1 MLHRP
6 WSILLV
12 VVFWCVTTG
21 WLVVEKI
28 LPSLAPGSP
37 PGYQALYVSGNKLAP
52 VAWTVSWNDLPLGF
66 ALSEAVRTEEGGME
80 VDSLLHFDRLPID
93 EMLPSWT
100 KLLLRPAVPPGT
112 ALVLD
117 ARSRMEIDAD
127 GDLRAFDSTMDLPGT
142 GERVTLEG
150 TVDDGEVHVSI
161 RARDMRYTTVRHL
174 PAQLTIGNELSPQAT
189 IPGLFR
195 NRRWTVPIYSPLRPG
210 HAPIE
215 ILHAHVVGDE
225 LMAWND
231 ELVRVHVVHYA
242 DDPAAHREPRCRLWV
257 DERGR
262 VLRQESA
269 MLGSRLSFLRRGDDD
284 AARLVAEHPWREQER
299 PDGRRHTSAGGEP

>member
-1 MLHRP
+1 MAMFHRP

-37 PGYQALYVSGNKLAP
+37 PGYQALYASGHRLAP
-52 VAWTVSWNDLPLGF
+52 VAWMVSWNDLPLGF
-66 ALSEAVRTEEGGME
+66 ATSAAVRTEAGGME
-80 VDSLLHFDRLPID
+80 VESLLHFDRLPID
-93 EMLPSWT
+93 EMLPPWT
-100 KLLLRPAVPPGT
+100 KLLLRQAVAPGT
-112 ALVLD
+112 ALALD
-117 ARSRMEIDAD
+117 SRSHMEIDAA
-127 GDLRAFDSTMDLPGT
+127 GALRAFRSTVDMPGT
-142 GERVTLEG
+142 SECVALDG
-150 TVDDGEVHVSI
+150 TVDDGDVTITI

-189 IPGLFR
+189 IPGLYR

-215 ILHAHVVGDE
+215 ILHAHVAGEEMMAFGD
-225 LMAWND
+225 D
-231 ELVRVHVVHYA
+231 LVRVHVVHYA

-257 DERGR
+257 DQAGR
-262 VLRQESA
+262 VLRQESV
-269 MLGSRLSFLRRGDDD
+269 MLGSRLAFVRRTD
-284 AARLVAEHPWREQER
+284 AEAQWLVEEH
-299 PDGRRHTSAGGEP
+299 RRHEP

>member
-1 MLHRP
+1 MLYRP

-37 PGYQALYVSGNKLAP
+37 PGYQALYASGNRLAP
-52 VAWTVSWNDLPLGF
+52 VAWTVSWNDLPLGY
-66 ALSEAVRTEEGGME
+66 ATSEAVRTEAGGME
-80 VDSLLHFDRLPID
+80 VESLLHFDRLPID
-93 EMLPSWT
+93 EMLPAWT
-100 KLLLRPAVPPGT
+100 KLLLRPTVAPGT
-112 ALVLD
+112 TLTLD

-127 GDLRAFDSTMDLPGT
+127 GHLRAFSSKVDLPGT
-142 GERVTLEG
+142 VDCVTLDG
-150 TVDDGEVHVSI
+150 TVDDGDVSILI

-189 IPGLFR
+189 IPGLYR

-215 ILHAHVVGDE
+215 ILHAHVAGDE
-225 LMAWND
+225 MMAWGD
-231 ELVRVHVVHYA
+231 DLVRVHVVHYA

-257 DERGR
+257 DQEGR
-262 VLRQESA
+262 VLRQESV
-269 MLGSRLSFLRRGDDD
+269 MLGSKLAFVRRTDDD
-284 AARLVAEHPWREQER
+284 ARRLVDEHP
-299 PDGRRHTSAGGEP
+299 RRGP

>member
-1 MLHRP
+1 MLYRP

-37 PGYQALYVSGNKLAP
+37 PGYQALYASGNRLAS
-52 VAWTVSWNDLPLGF
+52 VAWTVSWNDLPLGY
-66 ALSEAVRTEEGGME
+66 ATSEAVRTEAGGME
-80 VDSLLHFDRLPID
+80 VESLLHFDRLPID
-93 EMLPSWT
+93 EMLPAWT
-100 KLLLRPAVPPGT
+100 KLLLRPTVAPGT
-112 ALVLD
+112 TLTLD

-127 GDLRAFDSTMDLPGT
+127 GHLRAFSSKVDLPGT
-142 GERVTLEG
+142 VDCVTLDG
-150 TVDDGEVHVSI
+150 TVDDGDVSILI

-189 IPGLFR
+189 IPGLYR

-215 ILHAHVVGDE
+215 ILHAHVAGDE
-225 LMAWND
+225 MMAWGD
-231 ELVRVHVVHYA
+231 DLVRVHVVHYA

-257 DERGR
+257 DQEGR
-262 VLRQESA
+262 VLRQESV
-269 MLGSRLSFLRRGDDD
+269 MLGSKLAFVRRTDDD
-284 AARLVAEHPWREQER
+284 ARRLVDEHP
-299 PDGRRHTSAGGEP
+299 RRGP

>member
-1 MLHRP
+1 MLYRP

-37 PGYQALYVSGNKLAP
+37 PGYQALYASGNRLAP
-52 VAWTVSWNDLPLGF
+52 VAWTVSWNDLPLGY
-66 ALSEAVRTEEGGME
+66 ATSEAVRTESGGME
-80 VDSLLHFDRLPID
+80 VESLLHFDRLPID
-93 EMLPSWT
+93 EMLPAWT
-100 KLLLRPAVPPGT
+100 KLLLRPTVAPGT
-112 ALVLD
+112 TLTLD

-127 GDLRAFDSTMDLPGT
+127 GHLRAFSSKVDLPGT
-142 GERVTLEG
+142 VDCVTLDG
-150 TVDDGEVHVSI
+150 TVDDGDVSILI

-189 IPGLFR
+189 IPGLYR

-215 ILHAHVVGDE
+215 ILHAHVAGDE
-225 LMAWND
+225 MMAWGD
-231 ELVRVHVVHYA
+231 DLVRVHVVHYA

-257 DERGR
+257 DQEGR
-262 VLRQESA
+262 VLRQESV
-269 MLGSRLSFLRRGDDD
+269 MLGSKLAFVRRTDDD
-284 AARLVAEHPWREQER
+284 ARRLVDEHP
-299 PDGRRHTSAGGEP
+299 RRGP